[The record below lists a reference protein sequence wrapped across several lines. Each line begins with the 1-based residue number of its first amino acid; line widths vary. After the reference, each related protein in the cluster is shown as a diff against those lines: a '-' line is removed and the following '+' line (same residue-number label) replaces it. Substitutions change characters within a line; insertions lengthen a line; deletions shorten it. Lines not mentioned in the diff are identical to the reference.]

1 MNKNVFKI
9 VLILVEQKLKTRE
22 QFQRTKTETFFK
34 SVKIRIMKTSE
45 TFRKTKIR
53 FNLLPV
59 LLLAMVIGF
68 SSCND
73 DDDDPMPEPE
83 MEETIVDVAVEA
95 GSFNVLIQAAQKAG
109 LADFLSTEQNITV
122 FAPTDDA
129 FAALLTDLGASSL
142 DDIDAVTLAAILK
155 YHVVGDLAYSN
166 NLSSGAVATLNTDS
180 PDQTPLSL
188 LVKVDGGVMV
198 NDANVTTADVMASN
212 GVIHVIDKVLL
223 PPTVVDLATY
233 SNNFSS
239 LVSAVV
245 KADLAG
251 TLSGDGPF
259 TVFAPTNDAFAA
271 LFAALGISGLDGV
284 SVEGLTSILKY
295 HVIGDNVL
303 STELSAGSVAA
314 ISGEDID
321 VTIDG
326 DVMLNGT
333 VTVAV
338 TDIQGINGVI
348 HVIDAVLVPEALKP
362 NTIADIAMAN
372 SEFSILVEALMK
384 ADLVGAVSD
393 REAELTVFAPTN
405 DAFTAL
411 LSDLGAS
418 SLDDIPV
425 ETLTNILLYHVI
437 GSKAMSADLAT
448 GYFPTLSTFSDNN
461 MSMYIEVGDGV
472 TINGSTMVTAADI
485 EADNGVIHV
494 VDKVILPPSV
504 VDIAIANENFSTL
517 VSAVV
522 KAGLVDALSAEGPF
536 TVFAPTNAAFDALF
550 ADLGVSGIADLTAEQ
565 LTPILMYHVVSGNV
579 LSTALTDGEVPTLK
593 EGSNITVDLSSG
605 VMINESKVIAADVQ
619 GANGVVHVI
628 DKVLIPE

>member
-1 MNKNVFKI
+1 
-9 VLILVEQKLKTRE
+9 
-22 QFQRTKTETFFK
+22 
-34 SVKIRIMKTSE
+34 MKTIE
-45 TFRKTKIR
+45 IFKKTKIR
-53 FNLLPV
+53 YSLLPV
-59 LLLAMVIGF
+59 LLLAVVIGF
-68 SSCND
+68 TSCND
-73 DDDDPMPEPE
+73 DDDDPMPDPE
-83 MEETIVDVAVEA
+83 MEQTIVDVAAEA

-142 DDIDAVTLAAILK
+142 DDLDAATLAAVLK

-188 LVKVDGGVMV
+188 LVNVDGGVMI
-198 NDANVTTADVMASN
+198 NDANVTAADVMASN

-233 SNNFSS
+233 SDNFSS
-239 LVSAVV
+239 LVRAVV

-251 TLSGDGPF
+251 ALSAEGPF

-271 LFAALGISGLDGV
+271 LFAALEISGLDDV
-284 SVEGLTSILKY
+284 AVEDLTSILTY
-295 HVIGDNVL
+295 HVVGDNVL
-303 STELSAGSVAA
+303 STELSAGTVAA
-314 ISGEDID
+314 ISGEEFE
-321 VTIDG
+321 VAIDG
-326 DVMLNGT
+326 DVTLNGT
-333 VTVAV
+333 IKVVA
-338 TDIQGINGVI
+338 TDIQGTNGVI
-348 HVIDAVLVPEALKP
+348 HVIDAVLVPEMQKS
-362 NTIADIAMAN
+362 NTIADIAVAN

-384 ADLVGAVSD
+384 ADLVGAVADS
-393 REAELTVFAPTN
+393 EAELTVFAPTN
-405 DAFTAL
+405 DAFAAL
-411 LSDLGAS
+411 LSDLGAT

-437 GSKAMSADLAT
+437 GTKAMSTDLAS
-448 GYFPTLSTFSDNN
+448 GYLPTLATFSSNN
-461 MSMYIEVGDGV
+461 ISMYIEVGDGV
-472 TINGSTMVTAADI
+472 SINGSTMVTAADI

-504 VDIAIANENFSTL
+504 VNIAIDNENFSTL

-522 KAGLVDALSAEGPF
+522 KAGLVEALSAEGPF

-550 ADLGVSGIADLTAEQ
+550 AELGVSGIDDLTAEQ
-565 LTPILMYHVVSGNV
+565 LLPILTYHVVSGNV
-579 LSTALTDGEVPTLK
+579 LSTDLSSGEVPTLN

-605 VMINESKVIAADVQ
+605 VMINESNVVAADVQ

-628 DKVLIPE
+628 DKVLLP

>member
-1 MNKNVFKI
+1 
-9 VLILVEQKLKTRE
+9 
-22 QFQRTKTETFFK
+22 
-34 SVKIRIMKTSE
+34 MKTIE
-45 TFRKTKIR
+45 LLKKTKNR
-53 FNLLPV
+53 FSLLPV
-59 LLLAMVIGF
+59 LLLVLTLSFTA
-68 SSCND
+68 CN
-73 DDDDPMPEPE
+73 DDDDPMPDPE
-83 MEETIVDVAVEA
+83 MEKTIVDVAAEA

-109 LADFLSTEQNITV
+109 LAEFLSTEQNITV
-122 FAPTDDA
+122 FAPTDAA
-129 FAALLTDLGASSL
+129 FATLLTDLGASSL
-142 DDIDAVTLAAILK
+142 DDIDAATLTAVLK

-166 NLSSGAVATLNTDS
+166 NLESGAVATLNTGS
-180 PDQTPLSL
+180 PDGTPLSL
-188 LVKVDGGVMV
+188 LVNVNGGVMI
-198 NDANVTTADVMASN
+198 NNANVTTADVMASN

-233 SNNFSS
+233 SDNFSS

-251 TLSGDGPF
+251 ALSADGPF
-259 TVFAPTNDAFAA
+259 TVFAPTNNAFAA
-271 LFAALGISGLDGV
+271 LFAALEISGLDDV
-284 SVEGLTSILKY
+284 SVEDLTSILTY
-295 HVIGDNVL
+295 HVVGDNVL
-303 STELSAGSVAA
+303 STELSAGAVAA
-314 ISGEDID
+314 ISGEEFE

-333 VTVAV
+333 IKVVA
-338 TDIQGINGVI
+338 TDIQGTNGVI
-348 HVIDAVLVPEALKP
+348 HVIDAVLVPESQMS
-362 NTIADIAMAN
+362 NTIADIAVAN

-384 ADLVGAVSD
+384 ADLVGAVADS
-393 REAELTVFAPTN
+393 EAELTVFAPTN

-411 LSDLGAS
+411 LSDLGAT
-418 SLDDIPV
+418 SLDDISV
-425 ETLTNILLYHVI
+425 ETLTGILLYHVI
-437 GSKAMSADLAT
+437 GSKAMSTDLAT

-461 MSMYIEVGDGV
+461 MSMYIQVGEGV
-472 TINGSTMVTAADI
+472 TINANTSVTTADI

-550 ADLGVSGIADLTAEQ
+550 AELEISGIDDLTAEQ

-579 LSTALTDGEVPTLK
+579 LSTALTNGEVPTLK

-605 VMINESKVIAADVQ
+605 VMINQSKVVAADVQ

-628 DKVLIPE
+628 DKVLIP

>member
-1 MNKNVFKI
+1 M
-9 VLILVEQKLKTRE
+9 KTIE
-22 QFQRTKTETFFK
+22 FFK
-34 SVKIRIMKTSE
+34 M
-45 TFRKTKIR
+45 TKIR
-53 FNLLPV
+53 FNILPV
-59 LLLAMVIGF
+59 LLLTMVIGF
-68 SSCND
+68 TACND
-73 DDDDPMPEPE
+73 DDDDMMPEPE
-83 MEETIVDVAVEA
+83 MEQTIVDVAANA
-95 GSFNVLIQAAQKAG
+95 GSFSVLIEAAQKAG
-109 LADFLSTEQNITV
+109 LADFLSSEQGITV

-129 FAALLTDLGASSL
+129 FAALLTDLGANSL
-142 DDIDAVTLAAILK
+142 DDLDAATLAAVLK

-166 NLSSGAVATLNTDS
+166 NLSSCAVATLNTDS
-180 PDQTPLSL
+180 PDETPLSL
-188 LVKVDGGVMV
+188 LVNVDGGVMI
-198 NDANVTTADVMASN
+198 NNANVTAADVMASN

-233 SNNFSS
+233 SDNFSS

-251 TLSGDGPF
+251 ALSADGPF

-271 LFAALGISGLDGV
+271 LFAALEISGLDEV
-284 SVEGLTSILKY
+284 AVEDLTSILTY
-295 HVIGDNVL
+295 HVVGDNVL
-303 STELSAGSVAA
+303 LTELSAGTVAA
-314 ISGEDID
+314 ISGEEFE
-321 VTIDG
+321 VAIDG
-326 DVMLNGT
+326 DVTLNGT
-333 VTVAV
+333 IKVVA
-338 TDIQGINGVI
+338 TDIQGTNGVI
-348 HVIDAVLVPEALKP
+348 HVIDAVLVPEMQMS
-362 NTIADIAMAN
+362 NTIADIAVAN

-384 ADLVGAVSD
+384 ADLVGAVADS
-393 REAELTVFAPTN
+393 EAELTVFAPTN

-425 ETLTNILLYHVI
+425 ATLTDILLYHVI
-437 GSKAMSADLAT
+437 GNKAMSTDLAS

-461 MSMYIEVGDGV
+461 LSIYIEVGDGV
-472 TINGSTMVTAADI
+472 MINGSTMVTTADI

-504 VDIAIANENFSTL
+504 VNIAIANENFSTL

-550 ADLGVSGIADLTAEQ
+550 ADLGVSGIDDLTAEQ
-565 LTPILMYHVVSGNV
+565 LTPILLYHVVSGNV
-579 LSTALTDGEVPTLK
+579 LSTDLMNGEVATLK

-605 VMINESKVIAADVQ
+605 VMINQSKVVAADVQ

-628 DKVLIPE
+628 DKVLIP

>member
-1 MNKNVFKI
+1 MNKKVFKI
-9 VLILVEQKLKTRE
+9 VLILVEQKLKIRE

-95 GSFNVLIQAAQKAG
+95 GSFSVLIQAAQKAG

-142 DDIDAVTLAAILK
+142 DDIDAATLAAILK

-180 PDQTPLSL
+180 PDETPLSL
-188 LVKVDGGVMV
+188 LVNVDGGVMV
-198 NDANVTTADVMASN
+198 NDANVTTADIMASN

-233 SNNFSS
+233 SDNFSS

-251 TLSGDGPF
+251 PLSGDGSF

-271 LFAALGISGLDGV
+271 LFAALGISGLDEV
-284 SVEGLTSILKY
+284 SVEDLTSILKY

-338 TDIQGINGVI
+338 TDIQGTNGVI

-362 NTIADIAMAN
+362 NTIADIAMAG

-437 GSKAMSADLAT
+437 GSKAMSTDLAS

-461 MSMYIEVGDGV
+461 ISMYIEVGDGV
-472 TINGSTMVTAADI
+472 TINGGTMVTAADI

>member
-1 MNKNVFKI
+1 
-9 VLILVEQKLKTRE
+9 
-22 QFQRTKTETFFK
+22 
-34 SVKIRIMKTSE
+34 
-45 TFRKTKIR
+45 
-53 FNLLPV
+53 
-59 LLLAMVIGF
+59 
-68 SSCND
+68 
-73 DDDDPMPEPE
+73 
-83 MEETIVDVAVEA
+83 MEKTIVDVAAEA

-109 LADFLSTEQNITV
+109 LAEFLSTEQNITV
-122 FAPTDDA
+122 FAPTDAA
-129 FAALLTDLGASSL
+129 FATLLTDLGASSL
-142 DDIDAVTLAAILK
+142 DDIDAATLTAVLK

-166 NLSSGAVATLNTDS
+166 NLESGAVATLNTGS
-180 PDQTPLSL
+180 PDGTPLSL
-188 LVKVDGGVMV
+188 LVNVNGGVMI
-198 NDANVTTADVMASN
+198 NNANVTTADVMASN

-233 SNNFSS
+233 SDNFSS

-251 TLSGDGPF
+251 ALSADGPF
-259 TVFAPTNDAFAA
+259 TVFAPTNNAFAA
-271 LFAALGISGLDGV
+271 LFAALEISGLDDV
-284 SVEGLTSILKY
+284 SVEDLTSILTY
-295 HVIGDNVL
+295 HVVGDNVL
-303 STELSAGSVAA
+303 STELSAGAVAA
-314 ISGEDID
+314 ISGEEFE

-333 VTVAV
+333 IKVVA
-338 TDIQGINGVI
+338 TDIQGTNGVI
-348 HVIDAVLVPEALKP
+348 HVIDAVLVPESQMS
-362 NTIADIAMAN
+362 NTIADIAVAN

-384 ADLVGAVSD
+384 ADLVGAVADS
-393 REAELTVFAPTN
+393 EAELTVFAPTN

-411 LSDLGAS
+411 LSDLGAT
-418 SLDDIPV
+418 SLDDISV
-425 ETLTNILLYHVI
+425 ETLTGILLYHVI
-437 GSKAMSADLAT
+437 GSKAMSTDLAT

-461 MSMYIEVGDGV
+461 MSMYIQVGEGV
-472 TINGSTMVTAADI
+472 TINANTSVTTADI

-550 ADLGVSGIADLTAEQ
+550 AELEISGIDDLTAEQ

-579 LSTALTDGEVPTLK
+579 LSTALTNGEVPTLK

-605 VMINESKVIAADVQ
+605 VMINQSKVVAADVQ

-628 DKVLIPE
+628 DKVLIP

>member
-1 MNKNVFKI
+1 M
-9 VLILVEQKLKTRE
+9 KTIE
-22 QFQRTKTETFFK
+22 FFK
-34 SVKIRIMKTSE
+34 
-45 TFRKTKIR
+45 KTKSR
-53 FNLLPV
+53 FNFLPV
-59 LLLAMVIGF
+59 VLLALVIGF
-68 SSCND
+68 TSCD
-73 DDDDPMPEPE
+73 DDDDPAPMPE
-83 MEETIVDVAVEA
+83 MEAEEEKTIVDVAAEA

-109 LADFLSTEQNITV
+109 LADFLSTEKNITV

-142 DDIDAVTLAAILK
+142 DDLDAATLAAVLK

-180 PDQTPLSL
+180 PDETPLSL
-188 LVKVDGGVMV
+188 LVNVDGGVMV
-198 NDANVTTADVMASN
+198 NNATVTTADVMASN

-233 SNNFSS
+233 SESFTS

-251 TLSGDGPF
+251 ALSGDGPF

-271 LFAALGISGLDGV
+271 LFAALGISGLDDV
-284 SVEGLTSILKY
+284 AVEDLTSILTY
-295 HVIGDNVL
+295 HVVGDNVM
-303 STELSAGSVAA
+303 STELSAGSVAS
-314 ISGEDID
+314 ISGEEFE

-326 DVMLNGT
+326 EVMINGT
-333 VTVAV
+333 VKVVA
-338 TDIQGINGVI
+338 TDIQGTNGVI
-348 HVIDAVLVPEALKP
+348 HVIDAVLVPEMQKS
-362 NTIADIAMAN
+362 NTIADIAVAN

-384 ADLVGAVSD
+384 ADLVGAVADS
-393 REAELTVFAPTN
+393 EAELTVFAPTN
-405 DAFTAL
+405 DAFVAL
-411 LSDLGAS
+411 LSELGAT
-418 SLDDIPV
+418 SLDDVPV
-425 ETLTNILLYHVI
+425 ETLTDILLYHVI
-437 GSKAMSADLAT
+437 GSKAMSTDLAS

-461 MSMYIEVGDGV
+461 LSMYIEVGEGV
-472 TINGSTMVTAADI
+472 TINGNTMVTAADI

-522 KAGLVDALSAEGPF
+522 KAGLVDALSGEGPF

-550 ADLGVSGIADLTAEQ
+550 AELGIAGIDDLSAEQ
-565 LTPILMYHVVSGNV
+565 LTPILLYHVVSGNV
-579 LSTALTDGEVPTLK
+579 LSTDLANGEVPTLK
-593 EGSNITVDLSSG
+593 EGSSITVDLSSG
-605 VMINESKVIAADVQ
+605 VMINESNVVAADVQ